1 MAVDVTNFETEVL
14 VPSRDTPVLVDFWAP
29 WCGPCKMLT
38 PILEKLESEAD
49 GRWILAKVNTEEQQE
64 LAMRFEVSSIP
75 DVRLFHDEKEIDSF
89 LGQLPATE
97 IKGWLEKTLPSP
109 HKETLKEARVA
120 LNEDDTKTAAQK
132 AEIVLDAEP
141 DNNEARVV
149 LAEAQLRDDATAA
162 LKTLEPILEGHPNT
176 LNGTV
181 LPRGFNRDDVRY
193 NSVRPKPV
201 SEFLTDKLW
210 TCVRNKRHRG
220 TCPTHPHLFDC
231 FDHRQRRLCGDV
243 SSDVETGGTVHHVHC
258 PSGKTATL
266 NQIHQVDV
274 DHITKMSCTGQTGG
288 PPRRLML

>member
-162 LKTLEPILEGHPNT
+162 LKTLEPILEGHPQFDRADILRQFAQLASPNESKLPEGDLKGKYLAGT
-176 LNGTV
+176 RAVRKADYSTALEAFIGVLEKDRDYANGAAKDACKTII
-181 LPRGFNRDDVRY
+181 RY
-193 NSVRPKPV
+193 
-201 SEFLTDKLW
+201 LGI
-210 TCVRNKRHRG
+210 RH
-220 TCPTHPHLFDC
+220 P
-231 FDHRQRRLCGDV
+231 
-243 SSDVETGGTVHHVHC
+243 
-258 PSGKTATL
+258 
-266 NQIHQVDV
+266 
-274 DHITKMSCTGQTGG
+274 ITEEYYRAYTS
-288 PPRRLML
+288 LVNA